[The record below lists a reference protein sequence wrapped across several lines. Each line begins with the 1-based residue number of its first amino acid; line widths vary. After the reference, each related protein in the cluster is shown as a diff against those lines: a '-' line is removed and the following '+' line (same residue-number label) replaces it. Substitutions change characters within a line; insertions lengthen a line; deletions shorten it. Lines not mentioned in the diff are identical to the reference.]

1 MFINLHWRKPFS
13 HPHLEKPTQE
23 TPILTQTQSKS
34 LAKKGQLVARWVKD
48 ENSRLSCQWVNE

>member
-1 MFINLHWRKPFS
+1 MFINLYWRKPLS
-13 HPHLEKPTQE
+13 HLHLEKPTLE